1 MTNVDFDNVYFDYY
15 NNTPSYVREILN
27 LLGDEVSDLDKLVI
41 PAIYNF
47 ILNTYP
53 IERKR
58 EVLYVSGMFLEKM
71 ELVPREEIVEQA
83 RYIYRTILK
92 KMVFD
97 MTNRERFFKI
107 MNENVKIYVE
117 YYSEKELLTSTSKG
131 IVRTTGNYR

>member
-15 NNTPSYVREILN
+15 NNTPSYVREMLN
-27 LLGDEVSDLDKLVI
+27 LLGDEVSDLDKLVV

-58 EVLYVSGMFLEKM
+58 EVLYVSGMFIEKM

-131 IVRTTGNYR
+131 IVKTTGNYR